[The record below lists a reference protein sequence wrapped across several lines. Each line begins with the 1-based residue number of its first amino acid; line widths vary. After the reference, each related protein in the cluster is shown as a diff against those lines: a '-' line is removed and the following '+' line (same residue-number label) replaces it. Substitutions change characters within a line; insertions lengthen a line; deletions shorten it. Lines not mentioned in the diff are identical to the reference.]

1 MITKE
6 AYCEEHN
13 LNYEGI
19 YLIHND
25 ISILTS
31 RCDLCEE
38 EFNIER
44 KKDEDQEIKL
54 KNDENAL
61 KLLNTFEKSNIPL
74 RYREKDFDN
83 YVCDNDE
90 NKLNALK
97 LIKNNQVIGL
107 GSGRAAT
114 SLVKS
119 LAKLIKLKN
128 YNIKGIPTSL
138 QIKLVAEKAG
148 IELIQSDQVN
158 HIDIVF
164 DGADQIDSEKYVI
177 KGGGGALLRENILFS
192 LANKVVVMADKTKFV
207 KNFTRTVPIE
217 IHPLA
222 RNTIINSIKKLG
234 GESKIRS
241 LDRGYPFFTE
251 NGNIILDCDFGT
263 IKNPKT
269 LTQKIKLIP
278 GVLES
283 GIFLRK
289 PDIIYKAKTN
299 GKFEI
304 I

>member
-1 MITKE
+1 MSYDDAME
-6 AYCEEHN
+6 A
-13 LNYEGI
+13 LSS
-19 YLIHND
+19 D
-25 ISILTS
+25 
-31 RCDLCEE
+31 
-38 EFNIER
+38 
-44 KKDEDQEIKL
+44 
-54 KNDENAL
+54 
-61 KLLNTFEKSNIPL
+61 
-74 RYREKDFDN
+74 
-83 YVCDNDE
+83 
-90 NKLNALK
+90 ALK

-128 YNIKGIPTSL
+128 YNIRGIPTSL
-138 QIKLVAEKAG
+138 QIKLVAENAG
-148 IELIQSDQVN
+148 IELIESDQVN

-222 RNTIINSIKKLG
+222 RNAIINSIKKLG

-251 NGNIILDCDFGT
+251 NGNIILDCNFGT

>member
-1 MITKE
+1 MSYDDAME
-6 AYCEEHN
+6 A
-13 LNYEGI
+13 LSS
-19 YLIHND
+19 D
-25 ISILTS
+25 
-31 RCDLCEE
+31 
-38 EFNIER
+38 
-44 KKDEDQEIKL
+44 
-54 KNDENAL
+54 
-61 KLLNTFEKSNIPL
+61 
-74 RYREKDFDN
+74 
-83 YVCDNDE
+83 
-90 NKLNALK
+90 ALK

-192 LANKVVVMADKTKFV
+192 LADKVVVMADKTKFV

-222 RNTIINSIKKLG
+222 RNAIINSIKKLG